1 MFAPSRGTAC
11 RLSVR
16 NFSESSGR
24 CPAVSENYGIVVASA
39 FYRTMSIL
47 NEPAKRTREMQLR
60 GSPGG
65 RRLHQDDAGC
75 KQRRDDD
82 RSHGCGSREDDTR
95 QHRCECVCPCHGQ
108 NLVYRTG
115 SSGTAVCG
123 MTPLRNRTSALP
135 HGPSDHLRLPL
146 IPDRRP
152 TVKTLSRSVNSTC
165 RVFRLHCLPKRR
177 TLRYS

>member
-1 MFAPSRGTAC
+1 M
-11 RLSVR
+11 LD
-16 NFSESSGR
+16 E
-24 CPAVSENYGIVVASA
+24 
-39 FYRTMSIL
+39 L
-47 NEPAKRTREMQLR
+47 AKRTREMQLR

-75 KQRRDDD
+75 EQRRDND
-82 RSHGCGSREDDTR
+82 RSHGCGSHEDDTR
-95 QHRCECVCPCHGQ
+95 QHRCECVCPYHGQ

-146 IPDRRP
+146 IPDKPP
-152 TVKTLSRSVNSTC
+152 TVKILSRSVSSTSRFFQRSGQLYTR
-165 RVFRLHCLPKRR
+165 RVYSLVVFDRRGVFEIAILCLPH
-177 TLRYS
+177 